1 MSTILSSSSRLTPL
15 SAKRRWCWA
24 KTGPLQQ
31 ADNKQVG
38 VLSIAWMTKE
48 PYSAYHKDLP
58 KCSML
63 SSASPHPK
71 ETPEEEKWQR
81 KEDGISRSLGELWY
95 LAAPTTW
102 LSPSAEG
109 NTGTSTNTP
118 QRTPALQCFWATI
131 SLCAACMSACFDGF
145 AEEALSDH
153 VLRSFL
159 LSNAGLR

>member
-1 MSTILSSSSRLTPL
+1 
-15 SAKRRWCWA
+15 
-24 KTGPLQQ
+24 
-31 ADNKQVG
+31 
-38 VLSIAWMTKE
+38 
-48 PYSAYHKDLP
+48 
-58 KCSML
+58 ML

-81 KEDGISRSLGELWY
+81 KEDGISGSLGDLGY

-109 NTGTSTNTP
+109 NTGTSTNAP
-118 QRTPALQCFWATI
+118 QRTPALQCFWATS
-131 SLCAACMSACFDGF
+131 SLCAAYMSAWFDGFDGF